1 MPNKHNTE
9 RRHHIPKMKF
19 KATNGAEYNAG
30 LRRRGSLTLWV
41 TDEVIDGW
49 QAPPRSSRGG
59 QALYSTL
66 AIEAGLMLRL
76 AFHLPLRQTEG
87 LIASLFELLG
97 VALSVPDHSTLSRP
111 AMSLA
116 SVSKGSRLPAGP
128 VHLLIDSTGLKVY
141 GAGEWLQEKH
151 GTRARR
157 TWRKLHL
164 AVDSLTGMI
173 MASTL
178 TENDVGD
185 PSQVA
190 PLLDQVDGEIGS
202 VTADGA
208 YDGMPTY
215 DAVAA
220 HGEDITVVI
229 PPPVTAVLSDD
240 AELNPS
246 QRDQHIA
253 MIQAQ
258 GRLGWQKETGYGR
271 RSLVETT
278 MGRYKAIIGPRL
290 RARSLSGQRTEAAVG
305 VAVLNRMLNTARPNS
320 VRHTTRAS

>member
-19 KATNGAEYNAG
+19 RVTNWTEYDAG

-41 TDEVIDGW
+41 TDEVIEGW
-49 QAPPRSSRGG
+49 QAAPRSSRGG
-59 QALYSTL
+59 QALYSDL
-66 AIEAGLMLRL
+66 VIEAGLMLRL

-87 LIASLFELLG
+87 LMASLFELLG
-97 VALSVPDHSTLSRP
+97 VALSVPDHSTLTRR

-116 SVSKGSRLPAGP
+116 SVSKGCRLPGGP

-151 GTRARR
+151 GARARR

-164 AVDSLTGMI
+164 AVDALTGMI

-178 TENDVGD
+178 TETAVGD

-190 PLLDQVDGEIGS
+190 PLLDQVDAEIGS

-215 DAVAA
+215 DAVGA

-246 QRDQHIA
+246 QRDRHIA

-258 GRLGWQKETGYGR
+258 GRLGWQKESSYGR

-278 MGRYKAIIGPRL
+278 MGRYKALIGPRL
-290 RARSLSGQRTEAAVG
+290 RARSLAGQRTEAAAG

-320 VRHTTRAS
+320 VRHSARTS